1 MLKIALAV
9 ILAALAQATPQKPAV
24 QKPDAAT
31 GPNNADEAFV
41 LQRLRTGLRF
51 ENDGTSRR
59 ETEAVIKVQSEAGVQ
74 TFGQLAFGYNASTE
88 KIDIVY
94 VRVRKV
100 DGSIVL
106 TPASGVQD
114 LSSPVQQQAPVY
126 TDFRQKHV
134 TVQGLRPGETL
145 EYKTVSVT
153 HTPLA
158 AGQFWTEYD
167 FERRA
172 IVLDE
177 QLDIDIPADRSVL
190 LKNAADATPKITEA
204 DGRRLYRWA
213 SSHTVREKTEE
224 KSEQADANEPD
235 EEPRRAAVRL
245 TTFKTWEDVGTWYR
259 AVEKGSRV
267 VTPAVRSK
275 AAQLTAGRTSDL
287 ERLEALYDFVAPNF
301 RYVSISLGMGRYQPR
316 SADDV
321 LRDQYGDCKD
331 KHNLLATM
339 IESVGLR
346 ASTVLINSST
356 RIDPDFPSPS
366 QFDHAITLA
375 HLPSLQVWMDVTTEV
390 APFRL
395 LSANLRKKQALVVS
409 NTEPA
414 RLSETPA
421 DPPTVSLLTT
431 EVDATLGALGALSA
445 QVKLAVRG
453 DAELMFR
460 TIFRR
465 VPAANW
471 KDVIKQWS
479 TASGIDGEVS
489 DWKVS
494 DPASTREPFEVRF
507 KTTRPGAVDWTK
519 KQDTFALPFS
529 DMQLPGAADTTKVL
543 ELGAP
548 TRVDYRFRLQLGD
561 GYKGRAPVPVSVKRD
576 YASYDATYTLD
587 GQQFSAHRQLDLRV
601 GSLPGDRRGDY
612 RAFRR
617 VVSTDGDQTLA
628 LDIAPSAIGS
638 AAPDLKAS
646 QLIQSGRDAAQN
658 GNFEQA
664 LTLLKRALELE
675 PKHKQG
681 WSYLGDAHMALR
693 QYSAAVDA
701 YNRQLEVNPFDESV
715 NNRIGYAYRTQR
727 RYYEAEKAFRKQVEL
742 NPLDKF
748 AHASLGAV
756 LTEMKRF
763 DDAIPELEKA
773 VALSP
778 NEPAWHVELGTAHLS
793 SGNGERALASYAKA
807 VELSPTPTTWNNV
820 AYQLALKGSH
830 LDRALQYAEAAVA
843 ATTAASRNLTLD
855 HVTVRELAI
864 VQSLASY
871 WDTLGWVYF
880 AKGDTARAEKLVSA
894 SWRLAQGGEV
904 GDHLGQIMEKKALP
918 AEARRLYATAL
929 NAESPEA
936 ETRER
941 LARLAGAF
949 SDAVTKGYAND
960 LVQMRTF
967 KLPVQTVRGGNA
979 EFFVLLGDDAR
990 PQEVKFISGDAHL
1003 AELSSSLRSLQ
1014 LGDPVPEGGSA
1025 KIIRRGTLTCEG
1037 TGCTFT
1043 LIPTTITKPE
1053 Q

>member
-9 ILAALAQATPQKPAV
+9 ILAVVAQATPQQPAPQKPAV
-24 QKPDAAT
+24 AIT
-31 GPNNADEAFV
+31 PNNADEAFI
-41 LQRLRTGLRF
+41 LQRLRTAMRF

-74 TFGQLAFGYNASTE
+74 AFGQLAFGYNASTE

-94 VRVRKV
+94 VRVRKA

-106 TPASGVQD
+106 TPPDGVQD

-172 IVLDE
+172 IVIDE
-177 QLDIDIPADRSVL
+177 QLDIDVPADRSVL
-190 LKNAADATPKITEA
+190 LKTAADAAPKITEA
-204 DGRRLYRWA
+204 AGRRTYRWA
-213 SSHTVREKTEE
+213 SSHTIREKTEE
-224 KSEQADANEPD
+224 KDDQADQKGVD
-235 EEPRRAAVRL
+235 DEPRRAAVRL

-267 VTPAVRSK
+267 VTPAVRAK
-275 AAQLTAGRTSDL
+275 AEQLTAGRTSDL
-287 ERLEALYDFVAPNF
+287 ERLQALYDFVGPNF

-339 IESVGLR
+339 IESVGLS
-346 ASTVLINSST
+346 ASTVLINSSSK
-356 RIDPDFPSPS
+356 IDPDFPSPS

-375 HLPSLQVWMDVTTEV
+375 HLPSLDAWMDVTTEV

-409 NTEPA
+409 SSAPA
-414 RLSETPA
+414 RLVETPA
-421 DPPTVSLLTT
+421 DPPTVSLMTT
-431 EVDATLGALGALSA
+431 DVDATLGALGALSA

-460 TIFRR
+460 TMFRS

-471 KDVIKQWS
+471 KDVIKQLS
-479 TASGIDGEVS
+479 TASGIEGEVS
-489 DWKVS
+489 DWTVS
-494 DPASTREPFEVRF
+494 DPASTREPFQVTF
-507 KTTRPGAVDWTK
+507 KATRTGAVDWTK

-529 DMQLPGAADTTKVL
+529 EMPLPGAADTTKIL

-548 TRVDYRFRLQLGD
+548 TRVDYRFRLQLGP
-561 GYKGRAPVPVSVKRD
+561 GYKGRAPVAVSVKRD
-576 YASYDATYTLD
+576 YASYDATYTLE
-587 GQQFSAHRQLDLRV
+587 GQQFTAHRQLDLRV

-617 VVSTDGDQTLA
+617 VVSTDGDQALA
-628 LDIAPSAIGS
+628 LEIAPSAIGT

-646 QLIQSGRDAAQN
+646 ELIQSGHDAAQN

-681 WSYLGDAHMALR
+681 WNYLGDAYMALR
-693 QYSAAVDA
+693 QYGAAVEA
-701 YNRQLEVNPFDESV
+701 YNRQLEVNPFDEFV

-727 RYYEAEKAFRKQVEL
+727 RYYEAEKAFQKQIEL

-748 AHASLGAV
+748 AHASLGGV
-756 LTEMKRF
+756 LIEMKRF
-763 DDAIPELEKA
+763 DAAIPELEKA

-778 NEPAWHVELGTAHLS
+778 DEPAWHVELGTALLS
-793 SGNGERALASYAKA
+793 TGSAERALASYAKA

-820 AYQLALKGSH
+820 AYQLALKGAH
-830 LDRALQYAEAAVA
+830 LDRALQYAEAAVD

-855 HVTVRELAI
+855 HVTNRELAI

-894 SWRLAQGGEV
+894 SWRLGQGGEV
-904 GDHLGQIMEKKALP
+904 GDHLGQIMEKKGLP
-918 AEARRLYATAL
+918 ADARRLYATAL
-929 NAESPEA
+929 SAEGPDA
-936 ETRER
+936 ETRNR
-941 LARLAGAF
+941 LARLTGAF
-949 SDAVTKGYAND
+949 ADAVTKGYAND
-960 LVQMRTF
+960 LVQMRIF
-967 KLPVQTVRGGNA
+967 KLPAQHVREGHA
-979 EFFVLLGDDAR
+979 DFFVLLGDDAR
-990 PQEVKFISGDAHL
+990 PKEVKFIAGDPHL
-1003 AELSSSLRSLQ
+1003 ADLSSSLRTLQ
-1014 LGDPVPEGGSA
+1014 LGDPMPEGGSA
-1025 KIIRRGTLTCEG
+1025 KVIRRGTLTCE
-1037 TGCTFT
+1037 TGGCSFI
-1043 LIPTTITKPE
+1043 LIPTAVTKPA